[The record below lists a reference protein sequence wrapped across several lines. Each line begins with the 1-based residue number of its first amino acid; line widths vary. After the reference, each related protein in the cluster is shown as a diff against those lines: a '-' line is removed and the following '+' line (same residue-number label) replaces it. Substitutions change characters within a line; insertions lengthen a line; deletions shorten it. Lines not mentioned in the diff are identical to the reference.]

1 MRVTLGI
8 LLLAATIGCR
18 TNEVPEQQVNDA
30 EITARV
36 KAKLAEDVGAAT
48 VTNISV
54 NATNGVVTLAGTV
67 HSQGE
72 ESRAVSIARAIP
84 KVAKV
89 NDNLQIM
96 KTASQ

>member
-1 MRVTLGI
+1 M
-8 LLLAATIGCR
+8 LLCFAAMIGCR

-30 EITARV
+30 EITARL
-36 KAKLAEDVGAAT
+36 KAKLAQDLGAAT

-67 HSQGE
+67 HNPAE
-72 ESRAVSIARAIP
+72 ESKVVSIARATP

-89 NDNLQIM
+89 NDNLQVM
-96 KTASQ
+96 PAATP